1 MWSSL
6 PLGERL
12 RAELG
17 RPRKVRRLVSSPR
30 SRVWRAELSGTQV
43 VVKQLV
49 DSPGADDRFARE
61 AAALGLAAR
70 RAGRTGRPVVP
81 ALLGA
86 DPAARMLV
94 LERVADRTPG
104 PDWQV
109 DYATALAG
117 LHASAP
123 ADLDDLAGT
132 APATDIPAWTGP
144 TGRDLGCFLALART
158 LDVPAPPGARA
169 EAEALLARLSAVP
182 VRHALLHG
190 DPCPGNDLHTADGVR
205 FVDFEQSSLGPGAA
219 EFAYLRI
226 GFPTCWCST
235 AAPAA
240 VLAEAEAAY
249 RAAWRAATG
258 TAAPTPADLADACVG
273 WLLRGD
279 ALVPKAQ
286 RGTAD
291 QLARMQHADWTWG
304 NATARRRV
312 LHRLRAVAALA
323 DADTA
328 LPVFGRFCATLATRA
343 RTAWPTAGPLPSER
357 P

>member
-17 RPRKVRRLVSSPR
+17 PPRKARRLVSSPR
-30 SRVWRAELSGTQV
+30 SRIWRAELSGVPV

-49 DSPGADDRFARE
+49 DSPGVEERFARE
-61 AAALGLAAR
+61 AAALALASR

-81 ALLGA
+81 ALLGT
-86 DPAARMLV
+86 DPTARVLV
-94 LERVADRTPG
+94 LERLVDRTPG
-104 PDWQV
+104 PDWLAH
-109 DYATALAG
+109 YATALAG

-132 APATDIPAWTGP
+132 APATALPTWTGP
-144 TGRDLGCFLALART
+144 TGRDLGCFIALARA

-169 EAEALLARLSAVP
+169 EAEDLLARLSATP

-205 FVDFEQSSLGPGAA
+205 FVDFEQAALGPGAA
-219 EFAYLRI
+219 EFAYLRT
-226 GFPTCWCST
+226 GFPTCRCST
-235 AAPAA
+235 APPPA

-249 RAAWRAATG
+249 RATWRAATG
-258 TAAPTPADLADACVG
+258 TEAAGRAELADACAG

-279 ALVPKAQ
+279 ALVPRAE

-291 QLARMQHADWTWG
+291 YLARLHHADWTWG
-304 NATARRRV
+304 NTTARRRL
-312 LHRLRAVAALA
+312 LHRVRAVAALA

-328 LPVFGRFCATLATRA
+328 LPIFGRFCATLATRI
-343 RTAWPTAGPLPSER
+343 RTAWPTAGPLPGDR
-357 P
+357 D

>member
-12 RAELG
+12 RTELG
-17 RPRKVRRLVSSPR
+17 PPRKVRRLVSSPR
-30 SRVWRAELSGTQV
+30 SRVWRAELAGRPV

-49 DSPGADDRFARE
+49 DSPGAADRYARE
-61 AAALGLAAR
+61 AAALSLAAR
-70 RAGRTGRPVVP
+70 PGRPGRPVVP
-81 ALLGA
+81 ALLGT
-86 DPAARMLV
+86 DPAARLLV
-94 LERVADRTPG
+94 LERVEGRTPG
-104 PDWQV
+104 PGWQQ

-123 ADLDDLAGT
+123 ADLQDLAGT
-132 APATDIPAWTGP
+132 APGTDLPAWTGP
-144 TGRDLGCFLALART
+144 TGRDLGCFIALARI

-169 EAEALLARLSAVP
+169 EAEALLDRLSATP

-205 FVDFEQSSLGPGAA
+205 FVDFEQAALGPGAV

-235 AAPAA
+235 APPAP

-249 RAAWRAATG
+249 RTAWRAATG
-258 TAAPTPADLADACVG
+258 TEAAAPAELADACAG

-279 ALVPKAQ
+279 ALVPKAE

-291 QLARMQHADWTWG
+291 HLSRLHHGDWTWG
-304 NATARRRV
+304 SATARRRL
-312 LHRLRAVAALA
+312 LHRLRVVAELA
-323 DADTA
+323 GPDTA

-343 RTAWPTAGPLPSER
+343 RTAWPTAGPLPAER
-357 P
+357 T

>member
-17 RPRKVRRLVSSPR
+17 PPRKVRRLVSSPR
-30 SRVWRAELSGTQV
+30 SRVWRAELSGRPV

-49 DSPGADDRFARE
+49 DSPGADGRYARE
-61 AAALGLAAR
+61 AAGLSLAAR
-70 RAGRTGRPVVP
+70 PGRPGRPVAP

-86 DPAARMLV
+86 DPAARLLV
-94 LERVADRTPG
+94 LERLEDRTPG
-104 PDWQV
+104 PDWQRE
-109 DYATALAG
+109 YATALAG

-123 ADLDDLAGT
+123 ADLQDLAGT
-132 APATDIPAWTGP
+132 APATDLPAWTGP
-144 TGRDLGCFLALART
+144 TGRDLGCFIALARI

-169 EAEALLARLSAVP
+169 EAEALLDRLSATP

-205 FVDFEQSSLGPGAA
+205 FVDFEQSALGPGAV

-235 AAPAA
+235 APPAA

-249 RAAWRAATG
+249 RTAWRAATG
-258 TAAPTPADLADACVG
+258 TEAATPAELADACAG

-279 ALVPKAQ
+279 ALVPKAE

-291 QLARMQHADWTWG
+291 HLSRLHHGDWTWG
-304 NATARRRV
+304 NATARRRL
-312 LHRLRAVAALA
+312 LHRLRVVAELA

-328 LPVFGRFCATLATRA
+328 LPVFGRFCATLAARA
-343 RTAWPTAGPLPSER
+343 RTAWPTATPLPAER
-357 P
+357 A